1 MIDTMVG
8 FIFGVFL
15 GAAVCA
21 LTVYVRNH
29 TVRRGDDTAEAADAA
44 ETSLEADLAG
54 TQRDLAFMAGN
65 AYEMLM
71 VVLNFSQ
78 VPDGIDAAMDRTIAL
93 RNGIRER
100 EELIGIP
107 LLRSI
112 QKPCSPEQAQR
123 IRTHQR
129 IAQELSL
136 IADDCYKAMRL
147 LARSYRKSYRFHEES
162 RDELFGFISQIMDFL
177 RYHVDYLEGKI
188 GAPQWELANTMEDAI
203 DGVRDKLKKRTRR
216 VLEKSDGP
224 DIAGELAFIDI
235 VSHLEHVGDRCL
247 SIAEAVTTMRP

>member
-1 MIDTMVG
+1 MPTITV
-8 FIFGVFL
+8 IVVFL
-15 GAAVCA
+15 AGVLVGVVGPALFRRVRTGA
-21 LTVYVRNH
+21 
-29 TVRRGDDTAEAADAA
+29 VRRRHTLIAADGTLDADLSR
-44 ETSLEADLAG
+44 TQADLA
-54 TQRDLAFMAGN
+54 LMADR

-78 VPDGIDAAMDRTIAL
+78 VPDDIDSATDRTIML
-93 RNGIRER
+93 RSDIKER
-100 EELIGIP
+100 EEQTGAP

-112 QKPCSPEQAQR
+112 QRPCTPEQARR
-123 IRTHQR
+123 IQQHQR

-136 IADDCYKAMRL
+136 VADDCYKTMRL
-147 LARSYRKSYRFHEES
+147 LARSHRKKYRFHEES
-162 RDELFGFISQIMDFL
+162 QEELFGFISQIMDFL

-203 DGVRDKLKKRTRR
+203 DRVRDKLKKRTRR
-216 VLEKSDGP
+216 ILEKSDDA

-247 SIAEAVTTMRP
+247 SIAEVVSTIRA